1 MNNKIT
7 LKTNKMKKCLLL
19 MMSVMMSMSTFAQ
32 ISGKVVDSKTGEPLV
47 GATIQLRGTSQ
58 GAVADFDGNFE
69 LDNKGDYILIVTY
82 LGYVTLEVPSQS
94 NLTISLVPDQNILNE
109 VVITSGII
117 DVAKVRETPIAVSS
131 ISAKEISLKV
141 GNQEFPEIMNTTPG
155 VYATKQGGGYGDSRG
170 RSRTHRGAGASARPS

>member
-1 MNNKIT
+1 LGLILYVLMYTLGVMNNKIT

-82 LGYVTLEVPSQS
+82 LGYVTLEVPSEH
-94 NLTISLVPDQNILNE
+94 LE
-109 VVITSGII
+109 
-117 DVAKVRETPIAVSS
+117 
-131 ISAKEISLKV
+131 
-141 GNQEFPEIMNTTPG
+141 
-155 VYATKQGGGYGDSRG
+155 
-170 RSRTHRGAGASARPS
+170 